1 VKIIRGNTD
10 MAESKTNFDVVIVG
24 GGPGGYVA
32 AIRASQLGMKV
43 AVVERDK
50 LGGICLNWG
59 CIPTKALLRNAE
71 LYNLMNN
78 AEEFGIT
85 VKDLSFDFEKVIKRS
100 RKISERISKGV
111 EFLFKKNKIEHISGF
126 GKINEKGK
134 VGIYKKKEDKKPE
147 KTLTAKHII
156 ISTGAR
162 PRSIPDVD
170 IDGKKILSYFEAMVP
185 KEVPKSMIVIGAGAI
200 GVEFAYFYNAFG
212 TKVTL
217 VEMMPTILPVED
229 KEVTK
234 VVADKFKK
242 SGMDIHTETKV
253 EKIDTSGKGVKVTV
267 SGKDGKKQ
275 DLKADVALM
284 AIGVQG
290 NIVDIGLDKVGVKT
304 EKGHIKV
311 DEYYRTNVDGI
322 YAIGDVIGAPW
333 LAHVASHEGIVCV
346 EKIADAE
353 THPINYDNIPGC
365 TYCQPQVASIGLT
378 EDQAKEKG
386 YAIKVGR
393 YPFRV
398 HGKAIAAGETDG
410 FVKLIF
416 DSKYGELLGAHIVG
430 SEATEL
436 IAELGMAKTLEATK
450 EEIVRTVHAHPT
462 LAEAIMEAAGDAYG
476 ESIHT

>member
-1 VKIIRGNTD
+1 
-10 MAESKTNFDVVIVG
+10 MAENNTNFDVVVVG

-43 AVVERDK
+43 GVVERDK

-71 LYNLMNN
+71 LYNLINH
-78 AEEFGIT
+78 ADEFGIK
-85 VKDLSFDFEKVIKRS
+85 VKDVSFDFEKVIQRS

-111 EFLFKKNKIEHISGF
+111 EYLFKKNKIEHIAGY
-126 GKINEKGK
+126 GKIPQKGK
-134 VGIYKKKEDKKPE
+134 VEVYKKPDDSKHE
-147 KTLTAKHII
+147 KTITAKHII
-156 ISTGAR
+156 IATGAR
-162 PRSIPDVD
+162 PRSIPDVK
-170 IDGKKILSYFEAMVP
+170 IDGKKVISYFEAMVP
-185 KEVPKSMIVIGAGAI
+185 KELPKSMIIIGAGAI

-217 VEMMPTILPVED
+217 VEMMPTILPIED

-242 SGMDIHTETKV
+242 SGMDILTGTKV
-253 EKIDTSGKGVKVTV
+253 EKIDTSGKEVKVTV
-267 SGKDGKKQ
+267 SDKDGKKK
-275 DLKADVALM
+275 DLNADVALM

-290 NIVDIGLDKVGVKT
+290 NIENFGLEKLGVKT
-304 EKGHIKV
+304 DKGHIKV
-311 DEYYRTNVDGI
+311 DEYYRTNVEGI
-322 YAIGDVIGAPW
+322 YAIGDVAGPPW

-346 EKIADAE
+346 EKIAGVD

-365 TYCQPQVASIGLT
+365 TYCQPQVASIGFT
-378 EDQAKEKG
+378 EEKAKEKG
-386 YAIKVGR
+386 YEVKIGK
-393 YPFRV
+393 YSFRV

-416 DSKYGELLGAHIVG
+416 DAKYGELLGAHIVG

-450 EEIVRTVHAHPT
+450 EEIIRTVHAHPT

-476 ESIHT
+476 EAIHL

>member
-1 VKIIRGNTD
+1 MADKNT
-10 MAESKTNFDVVIVG
+10 SFDVVIIG

-32 AIRASQLGMKV
+32 AIRASQLGLKV
-43 AVVERDK
+43 GVVEKSR

-71 LYNLMNN
+71 VYNLMNN
-78 AEEFGIT
+78 AEEFGIK
-85 VKDLSFDFEKVIKRS
+85 VKDVSFDFEKVIQRS

-111 EFLFKKNKIEHISGF
+111 EYLLKKNKIEHISGY
-126 GKINEKGK
+126 GKIPEKGK
-134 VGIYKKKEDKKPE
+134 VDVYKQADDSKPE
-147 KTLTAKHII
+147 QTLTAKHII

-162 PRSIPDVD
+162 PRSIPDVK
-170 IDGKKILSYFEAMVP
+170 IDGKKIISYFEAMVP

-212 TKVTL
+212 TKVSI
-217 VEMMPTILPVED
+217 VEMLPTILPIED
-229 KEVTK
+229 KDVTK

-242 SGMDIHTETKV
+242 SGMEIHTGSKV
-253 EKIDTSGKGVKVTV
+253 EKIDTSGKQVKVTV
-267 SGKDGKKQ
+267 SDKDGKKK
-275 DLKADVALM
+275 DLTADVALM

-290 NIVDIGLDKVGVKT
+290 NIENIGLEKVGVKT

-333 LAHVASHEGIVCV
+333 LAHVASHEGVVCV
-346 EKIADAE
+346 EKIAGHE

-378 EDQAKEKG
+378 EEKAKEKG
-386 YAIKVGR
+386 FEVKVGR

-416 DSKYGELLGAHIVG
+416 DAKYGELLGAHIVG
-430 SEATEL
+430 NEATEL
-436 IAELGMAKTLEATK
+436 IAELGIAKSLEATK
-450 EEIVRTVHAHPT
+450 EEILRTVHAHPT
-462 LAEAIMEAAGDAYG
+462 LAEAIAEAAGDAYG
-476 ESIHT
+476 EAIHL

>member
-1 VKIIRGNTD
+1 
-10 MAESKTNFDVVIVG
+10 MAENNTSFDVVVVG

-43 AVVERDK
+43 GVVERDK

-71 LYNLMNN
+71 IYNLINN
-78 AEEFGIT
+78 AGEFGIK
-85 VKDLSFDFEKVIKRS
+85 VKEVSFDFEKVIQRS

-111 EFLFKKNKIEHISGF
+111 EYLFKKNKIEHISGY
-126 GKINEKGK
+126 GKIPQKGK
-134 VGIYKKKEDKKPE
+134 VDVYKKADDSKPE
-147 KTLTAKHII
+147 KTISAKHII

-162 PRSIPDVD
+162 PRSIPDVK
-170 IDGKKILSYFEAMVP
+170 IDGKKVISYFEAMAP
-185 KEVPKSMIVIGAGAI
+185 KELPKSMIIIGAGAI

-217 VEMMPTILPVED
+217 VEMMPTILPIED

-242 SGMDIHTETKV
+242 SGMDIYTETKV
-253 EKIDTSGKGVKVTV
+253 EKVDTSGKQVKVTV
-267 SGKDGKKQ
+267 SAKDGKKK
-275 DLKADVALM
+275 DITADVALM

-290 NIVDIGLDKVGVKT
+290 NIENIGLEKLGVKT
-304 EKGHIKV
+304 DKGQIKV
-311 DEYYRTNVDGI
+311 DEYYRTNVEGI
-322 YAIGDVIGAPW
+322 YALGDVAGPPW

-346 EKIADAE
+346 EKIAGAD

-365 TYCQPQVASIGLT
+365 TYCQPQVASIGFT
-378 EDQAKEKG
+378 EEKAKEKG
-386 YAIKVGR
+386 YEIKVGK
-393 YPFRV
+393 YQFRV

-416 DSKYGELLGAHIVG
+416 DAKYGELLGAHIVG

-476 ESIHT
+476 EAIHL

>member
-1 VKIIRGNTD
+1 
-10 MAESKTNFDVVIVG
+10 MAENNTGFDVVVVG

-32 AIRASQLGMKV
+32 AIRASQLGLKV
-43 AVVERDK
+43 GVIERDK

-71 LYNLMNN
+71 LYNLMKH
-78 AEEFGIT
+78 ADEFGIT
-85 VKDLSFDFEKVIKRS
+85 VKDISFDFEKVIQRS

-111 EFLFKKNKIEHISGF
+111 EYLFKKNKIEHISGF
-126 GKINEKGK
+126 GKIPRKGK
-134 VGIYKKKEDKKPE
+134 VDVYKKADDSKPE
-147 KTLTAKHII
+147 KTISAKHII
-156 ISTGAR
+156 VATGAR
-162 PRSIPDVD
+162 PRSIPDVK
-170 IDGKKILSYFEAMVP
+170 IDGTKVISYFEAMAP
-185 KEVPKSMIVIGAGAI
+185 KELPKSMVIIGAGAI

-217 VEMMPTILPVED
+217 IEMMPTILPIED

-234 VVADKFKK
+234 VVAEKFKK
-242 SGMDIHTETKV
+242 SGMDMHTETKV
-253 EKIDTSGKGVKVTV
+253 DKIDTSGKQVKVRM
-267 SGKDGKKQ
+267 SDKDGKKK
-275 DLKADVALM
+275 DLTADVALM

-290 NIVDIGLDKVGVKT
+290 NIENIGLEELGVKT
-304 EKGHIKV
+304 EKGYIKV
-311 DEYYRTNVDGI
+311 DEYYHTNVEGV
-322 YAIGDVIGAPW
+322 YAIGDVAGPPW

-346 EKIADAE
+346 EKIAGVD

-365 TYCQPQVASIGLT
+365 TYCQPQVASIGFT
-378 EDQAKEKG
+378 EEKAKEKG
-386 YAIKVGR
+386 YDIKVGR

-410 FVKLIF
+410 FVKLVF
-416 DSKYGELLGAHIVG
+416 DGKYGELLGAHIVG

-462 LAEAIMEAAGDAYG
+462 FAEAIMEAAGDAYG
-476 ESIHT
+476 EAVHL

>member
-1 VKIIRGNTD
+1 
-10 MAESKTNFDVVIVG
+10 MAETNTQFDVVVVG

-32 AIRASQLGMKV
+32 AIRASQLGLKV
-43 AVVERDK
+43 GVVERDK

-71 LYNLMNN
+71 IYNLMNN

-85 VKDLSFDFEKVIKRS
+85 VKGLSFDFEKVVQRS
-100 RKISERISKGV
+100 RKISDRISKGV
-111 EFLFKKNKIEHISGF
+111 GFLFKKNKIEHISGF
-126 GKINEKGK
+126 GRISGKGK
-134 VGIYKKKEDKKPE
+134 VDVYKNPDDEKHE
-147 KTLTAKHII
+147 KTLKAKHII

-162 PRSIPDVD
+162 PRSIPDVK
-170 IDGKKILSYFEAMVP
+170 IDKKKIISYFEAMVP
-185 KEVPKSMIVIGAGAI
+185 KAVPKSMVIIGAGAI

-234 VVADKFKK
+234 VVADRFKK
-242 SGMDIHTETKV
+242 SGIDIHTDTKV

-267 SGKDGKKQ
+267 SGKDGKKK
-275 DLKADVALM
+275 DISADKALM

-290 NIVDIGLDKVGVKT
+290 NIENIGLEDAGVKT

-311 DEYYRTNVDGI
+311 DEYYRTDVEGI

-346 EKIADAE
+346 EKIAGAE

-365 TYCQPQVASIGLT
+365 TYCQPQVASIGFT
-378 EDQAKEKG
+378 EEKAKEKG
-386 YAIKVGR
+386 YDIKVGK

-398 HGKAIAAGETDG
+398 HGKAIAAGETEG

-450 EEIVRTVHAHPT
+450 EEIIRTVHAHPT

-476 ESIHT
+476 EAIHL